1 MKDELKSMSR
11 RMKPFLKLL
20 VHIIEDDSFSA
31 GATVYLRDVF
41 DNLEIYDEDVKILIS
56 LCESIDDEAEK
67 FQARQMDTT
76 LYTLTVI
83 SATFLPAQFLTGT
96 LLYI

>member
-1 MKDELKSMSR
+1 MNDELTLMSR
-11 RMKPFLKLL
+11 KMNHFLKLL
-20 VHIIEDDSFSA
+20 VHVIEDDSFSA

-56 LCESIDDEAEK
+56 LCESVDDDAEK

-76 LYTLTVI
+76 LYYLTVI

-96 LLYI
+96 L